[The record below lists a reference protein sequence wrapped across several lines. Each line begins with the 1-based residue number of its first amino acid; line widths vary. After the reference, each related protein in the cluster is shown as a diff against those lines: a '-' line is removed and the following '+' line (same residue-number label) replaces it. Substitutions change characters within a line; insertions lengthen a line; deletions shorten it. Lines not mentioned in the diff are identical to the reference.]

1 MAKGNVL
8 AIINQKGGVG
18 KSTTVAAIGACL
30 IKKRKKVL
38 LIDLDA
44 QCNLTY
50 ALAADM
56 TGITVFDV
64 INKTS
69 RLEDAIQHLTG
80 GDVVIA
86 TPALSSADTV
96 LTITGKEYR
105 LREALEPVKEMYDYI
120 ILDTPPALGIL
131 TINALTACDKVIIPA
146 QADIF
151 SLQGIAQL
159 YSTVEAVKA
168 YCNPNILIDG
178 IVLTRFNS
186 RAIISRDV
194 SDMIDD
200 TAKQFDTKL
209 YKTKIRECTALKE
222 AQIVRQSIFA
232 YAPKS
237 NAAADYLSLVN
248 EIIGIGRRNRD
259 V

>member
-1 MAKGNVL
+1 MTKGNVF

-18 KSTTVAAIGACL
+18 KSTTAAAIGACL
-30 IKKRKKVL
+30 TKKRKKVL

-50 ALAADM
+50 VLAAD
-56 TGITVFDV
+56 TTVSTIFDV
-64 INKTS
+64 INKS
-69 RLEDAIQHLTG
+69 SKLENAIQHLTG
-80 GDVVIA
+80 GDIVGA
-86 TPALSSADTV
+86 TPALSSADTI
-96 LTITGKEYR
+96 LTMTGKEYR
-105 LREALEPVKEMYDYI
+105 LKEALEVVKEMYDYI

-131 TINALTACDKVIIPA
+131 TINALTACDKIIIPA

-151 SLQGIAQL
+151 SLQGVAQL
-159 YSTVEAVKA
+159 YSTIDAVRV
-168 YCNPNILIDG
+168 YCNPKILIDG

-186 RAIISRDV
+186 RAIISRNV
-194 SDMIDD
+194 AEMINE
-200 TAKQFDTKL
+200 TAKQFDTRL
-209 YKTKIRECTALKE
+209 YDTKVRECTALKE
-222 AQIVRQSIFA
+222 AQILRQSIFD

-248 EIIGIGRRNRD
+248 EIIGRGKRN